1 MNKMFKK
8 LMAVSATVAIAA
20 TMSVSAFAAGETA
33 THENGSVSV
42 SGYAA
47 VDGATQYTVMLF
59 EDSFTT
65 DYAVSKIYYINQGS
79 DPTALL
85 AGMLVKATAAEDGTT
100 SNALPDGDYT
110 VRIGNDKGTV
120 VDVDLKVV
128 TEDDTTTITLT
139 YGDVNND
146 GVVNIA
152 DGIIALR
159 KDAGLV
165 TVFTSADGSALPD
178 QVGDVNGD
186 GTFNV
191 ADAILILRKDA
202 ALIDGFTNAAGDAL
216 TTFDYTITE

>member
-42 SGYAA
+42 TGYAA
-47 VDGATQYTVMLF
+47 VEGATQYTVMLF
-59 EDSFTT
+59 EDSFATSS
-65 DYAVSKIYYINQGS
+65 DVSKIYYINQGS
-79 DPTALL
+79 DSATLL
-85 AGMLVKATAAEDGTT
+85 AGMLVKATDGV
-100 SNALPDGDYT
+100 NALPDGDYT

-186 GTFNV
+186 GTFNI
-191 ADAILILRKDA
+191 ADAILVLRKDA
-202 ALIDGFTNAAGDAL
+202 GLIDGFTNAAGDAL